1 MKLLTEV
8 MDLNE
13 LTRIRILFESNGIPV
28 FIGNEDAARNMGL
41 ILVAR
46 KYGVY
51 VLYDEQFHDAQRLL
65 EDESYVVENQI
76 DMDEHRR
83 NMELL
88 KPDADSQ
95 LFKGVMVIGAVV
107 MVLFLAFVWLMTAIN
122 T

>member
-28 FIGNEDAARNMGL
+28 FIGNEDAARNMGF

-46 KYGVY
+46 KYDVY

-65 EDESYVVENQI
+65 EDESHVVENQVN
-76 DMDEHRR
+76 MDEHWR

-88 KPDADSQ
+88 KPSADNQ
-95 LFKGVMVIGAVV
+95 LFKGVVIAGAVV
-107 MVLFLAFVWLMTAIN
+107 MVLFVAFVWLMSTIDS
-122 T
+122 

>member
-28 FIGNEDAARNMGL
+28 FIGNEDAARNMGF

-46 KYGVY
+46 KYDVY

-65 EDESYVVENQI
+65 EDESHVVENQVN
-76 DMDEHRR
+76 MDEHRR

-88 KPDADSQ
+88 KTEC
-95 LFKGVMVIGAVV
+95 G
-107 MVLFLAFVWLMTAIN
+107 
-122 T
+122 